1 MINFGLST
9 VSVLYLINLLGSCVR
24 SQSTD
29 ICKSEEYNKDHGT
42 ITSPDYPS
50 PYPTNLCKDWFI
62 TGNTNDVIT
71 ISFKAFDVETGILG
85 SCDRDFLEI
94 GPDPKIKVCG
104 EISNIPRVY
113 ISKTKHVRIHFNSDY
128 MTTGA
133 GFELMYIM
141 GPLITR
147 KCTQDRF
154 RCRSG
159 KCIYKEWKCNGLTEC
174 EDNSDETNCPHEA
187 TSTIPPMATTHTCT
201 NSSLLCQ
208 DMETGRN
215 RCIPKAQWCDGV
227 KDCLYGEDEDSKLC
241 PSFKCNSHIDSET
254 GFVVSPN
261 FPHDY
266 PNNLSCIWTIHV
278 QDTSAQVQ
286 LRFVN
291 FELQSEAGTD
301 FLTVYDGTH
310 LKGKVIGV
318 YYGGLAD
325 VPTLLESTTNY
336 VTLKFQT
343 NNVRAESGFNITFQ
357 KKGVCL
363 PDQSSCG
370 ALEKDCYPIDKRCD
384 GVWNCHI
391 HGGDEKGCGACDKDH
406 FRCGLKGS
414 HQCYEEKQ
422 RCNGISRCAELDDE
436 LNCNPVLCG
445 SHNGTFLCDNK
456 RCIYETWKCDKTND
470 CGDNSDEIDCPRSTN
485 LITIAAVAGSL
496 ICALLL
502 VVAMGCTC
510 KLYNLRM
517 QQFHG
522 PRHETPLTRMY
533 TEFMRRRAPPPYH
546 EAMLTS
552 RPYDEV
558 RQELAE
564 QSNQSETSGSHS
576 RRHRRRTA
584 RLARQQQMASYN
596 TTGQSGEQN
605 DSCPTDT
612 TNNQQIGGNARTG
625 ESSQTINSSNLTWNT
640 DSHSSTLALIPD
652 NSSDTTEG
660 PDESGDDSDQQ
671 DGEHVSFSN
680 NIGIT
685 ARWQRPRNSGKENNS
700 SECQNLLQ
708 TDPPDSPLSTGRGSG
723 DVTTT
728 SCDSVDPSS
737 VITGNTRDSDNESDK
752 SCDTDLLGA
761 SSALLCQGESLIS
774 FTDPDVDRPQHETSE
789 SSSDTDVI
797 TIGES
802 SSHSELF

>member
-1 MINFGLST
+1 MTMLNFGLK
-9 VSVLYLINLLGSCVR
+9 VLSVTYLMNLMGPCVR

-42 ITSPDYPS
+42 ITSPNYPS
-50 PYPTNLCKDWFI
+50 PYPTNFCKDWFI

-71 ISFKAFDVETGILG
+71 ISFKMFDVETGILK

-94 GPDPKIKVCG
+94 GPDPKIKICG
-104 EISNIPRVY
+104 DINNIQRVY
-113 ISKTKHVRIHFNSDY
+113 ISNTKHVRIHFNSDY
-128 MTTGA
+128 MTTGK

-141 GPLITR
+141 GPLSMR
-147 KCTQDRF
+147 KCPQERF
-154 RCRSG
+154 RCDNG
-159 KCIYKEWKCNGLTEC
+159 KCIYKEWKCNGVAEC
-174 EDNSDETNCPHEA
+174 EDDSDEADCPHKVP
-187 TSTIPPMATTHTCT
+187 STTATTTVICT
-201 NSSLLCQ
+201 NSSLLCE
-208 DMETGRN
+208 DLTTGSN
-215 RCIPKAQWCDGV
+215 RCIPRSQWCDGER
-227 KDCLYGEDEDSKLC
+227 DCLYGEDEDKKLC
-241 PSFKCNSHIDSET
+241 PTFKCNSHIDRQT

-261 FPHDY
+261 FPKDY
-266 PNNLSCIWTIHV
+266 PNNLNCTWTIHV
-278 QDTSAQVQ
+278 QDMSAQVQ
-286 LRFVN
+286 LRFVK
-291 FELQSEAGTD
+291 FELQNEAGTD
-301 FLTVYDGTH
+301 FLTVYDGTYH
-310 LKGKVIGV
+310 EGKVIGV
-318 YYGGLAD
+318 YYGGLEN
-325 VPTLLESTTNY
+325 VPTLLESTSDY
-336 VTLKFQT
+336 ITLKFQT
-343 NNVRAESGFNITFQ
+343 NGVRAESGFNITFQ

-370 ALEKDCYPIDKRCD
+370 PIEKDCYPKDKACD
-384 GVWNCHI
+384 GMWNCRI
-391 HGGDEKGCGACDKDH
+391 HGGDEKGCGSCDKDH
-406 FRCGLKGS
+406 FRCGLKDS
-414 HQCYEEKQ
+414 RQCYEEKQ
-422 RCNGISRCAELDDE
+422 RCNGISRCAELEDE
-436 LNCNPVLCG
+436 LNCNSVLCG

-470 CGDNSDEIDCPRSTN
+470 CGDNSDEVDCPRSTN

-533 TEFMRRRAPPPYH
+533 AEFMRRRAPPPYH

-564 QSNQSETSGSHS
+564 QTNQNETSGSRS

-584 RLARQQQMASYN
+584 RLARQQQIASQN
-596 TTGQSGEQN
+596 PAGQSGEQN
-605 DSCPTDT
+605 DSCPPDT
-612 TNNQQIGGNARTG
+612 TNNQHPEGSTG
-625 ESSQTINSSNLTWNT
+625 ESSQTVNSSNMTWNT
-640 DSHSSTLALIPD
+640 DSHSSRLALIAD

-660 PDESGDDSDQQ
+660 PDESGDDTDQQ

-685 ARWQRPRNSGKENNS
+685 ARWQRPRNSGKENS
-700 SECQNLLQ
+700 SSNECQNLLQ
-708 TDPPDSPLSTGRGSG
+708 PEPPDSPISAGRGSG
-723 DVTTT
+723 DITTT

-737 VITGNTRDSDNESDK
+737 VVTGDNCDNDNESDK

-761 SSALLCQGESLIS
+761 SSSSLCQGENLIS
-774 FTDPDVDRPQHETSE
+774 ITDPGVSRVPRQTSD
-789 SSSDTDVI
+789 SSSDTDAIVL
-797 TIGES
+797 GENS
-802 SSHSELF
+802 SQFELF

>member
-1 MINFGLST
+1 MSNFGLT
-9 VSVLYLINLLGSCVR
+9 AVSVLYLLISCAGA
-24 SQSTD
+24 QSTD
-29 ICKSEEYNKDHGT
+29 SCKSEEYNKNHGT
-42 ITSPDYPS
+42 ITSPDYPAH
-50 PYPTNLCKDWFI
+50 YPTNFCKDWFI
-62 TGNTNDVIT
+62 TGNTNDIIT
-71 ISFKAFDVETGILG
+71 ISFKMFDVETGILG
-85 SCDRDFLEI
+85 NCGRDYLEI
-94 GPDPKIKVCG
+94 GPHPKVKLCG
-104 EISNIPRVY
+104 NTSSITSRVY
-113 ISKTKHVRIHFNSDY
+113 ISTAKHVRIHFSSDY

-141 GPLITR
+141 GPLQTKR
-147 KCTQDRF
+147 CEQDQF
-154 RCRSG
+154 RCHSG
-159 KCIYKEWKCNGLTEC
+159 KCIFNEWRCNGLAEC
-174 EDNSDETNCPHEA
+174 EDHSDEANCPHE
-187 TSTIPPMATTHTCT
+187 THSTTPPTTHICT
-201 NSSLLCQ
+201 NSTLLCE
-208 DMETGRN
+208 DIGTGRN
-215 RCIPKAQWCDGV
+215 RCIPKAQWCDGE
-227 KDCLYGEDEDSKLC
+227 KDCLHGEDEDSKLC
-241 PSFKCNSHIDSET
+241 PSFKCNSHIDSQT

-266 PNNLSCIWTIHV
+266 PNNLSCTWTIHV
-278 QDTSAQVQ
+278 QDTKAQVQ
-286 LRFVN
+286 LRFIK
-291 FELQSEAGTD
+291 FELQKEAGTD
-301 FLTVYDGTH
+301 FLTVYDGTYH
-310 LKGKVIGV
+310 EGKVIGV
-318 YYGGLAD
+318 YFGGLAD
-325 VPTLLESTTNY
+325 VPTMVESTTDY
-336 VTLKFQT
+336 VTLKFTT
-343 NNVRAESGFNITFQ
+343 NRVRAESGFNITFQ

-370 ALEKDCYPIDKRCD
+370 TAEKDCFPTDKACD
-384 GVWNCHI
+384 GVWNCRL
-391 HGGDEKGCGACDKDH
+391 HGGDEKGCGGCDKEH

-436 LNCNPVLCG
+436 LNCNSVLCG

-470 CGDNSDEIDCPRSTN
+470 CGDNSDETDCPRSTN

-533 TEFMRRRAPPPYH
+533 AEFMRRRAPPPYH

-564 QSNQSETSGSHS
+564 QNNQNETAGSRT

-584 RLARQQQMASYN
+584 RLPHRQQIASN
-596 TTGQSGEQN
+596 STAGQSSQQN
-605 DSCPTDT
+605 DSCSTDT
-612 TNNQQIGGNARTG
+612 TSNQQTEGNQGPG

-660 PDESGDDSDQQ
+660 PDESGDESDQP
-671 DGEHVSFSN
+671 DGEHVSFSRD
-680 NIGIT
+680 IGIT
-685 ARWQRPRNSGKENNS
+685 ARWQRPRNSGKESSS

-708 TDPPDSPLSTGRGSG
+708 ADPPDSPLSAGRGSG

-737 VITGNTRDSDNESDK
+737 IITENTNTRDSDNESDK

-761 SSALLCQGESLIS
+761 SSSLLRQDESLIS
-774 FTDPDVDRPQHETSE
+774 FTDRGLGEAQHETSD
-789 SSSDTDVI
+789 SSSDTDAI
-797 TIGES
+797 TMGES